1 MPRKNNSPKSI
12 RAVSDSLESA
22 VPLKKTSRKTP
33 PRKAKSNRPKQATT
47 VTATN
52 SKLTTLRQEAS
63 VGSSAK
69 NYHSQAAKSPAS
81 SRWGGIVAVLVLAVF
96 IFVGVLIIQN
106 CDQCIF
112 WDQTEE
118 SNSTVANYQVPLGI
132 TIDSAPTDPTA
143 DWQKYQSEN
152 LSLAFK
158 YPQEW
163 KISEN
168 QGGISIATDWA
179 TTTILI
185 ILEQTEGDLVDYL
198 EEKEAG
204 REQLTDITEKQ
215 LNLAGLPGLL
225 KHQSLADVGLEQL
238 NFYSLIKTGQVLS
251 VALTTP
257 HVDQVITD
265 DYNLFLDTFELDLA
279 PPLVDDE
286 ATTTPER
293 SL

>member
-1 MPRKNNSPKSI
+1 MPRKNNSPKSA
-12 RAVSDSLESA
+12 RVASDLLESA
-22 VPLKKTSRKTP
+22 TPLKKTSRKTP
-33 PRKAKSNRPKQATT
+33 PRKTKSNRPKQATT
-47 VTATN
+47 ATAIN
-52 SKLTTLRQEAS
+52 SKLTTPRQEAS

-69 NYHSQAAKSPAS
+69 NYHSQAAQSEAS

-118 SNSTVANYQVPLGI
+118 SNSAVANYQVPLGI

-143 DWQKYQSEN
+143 DWQKYRSEN

-204 REQLTDITEKQ
+204 RERLTDIAEKQ

-225 KHQSLADVGLEQL
+225 KHQSLADIGLEQL

-257 HVDQVITD
+257 QVDQAITD

-279 PPLVDDE
+279 SPPVDDE
-286 ATTTPER
+286 ATTTSEQ